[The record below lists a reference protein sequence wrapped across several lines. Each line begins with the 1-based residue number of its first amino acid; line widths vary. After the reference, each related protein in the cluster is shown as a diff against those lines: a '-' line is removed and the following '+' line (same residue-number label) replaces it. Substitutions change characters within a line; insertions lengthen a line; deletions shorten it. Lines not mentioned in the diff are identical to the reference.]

1 VIRSVCKSWN
11 LSSRRFP
18 IEACSFASAIAAS
31 VNDVARTNS
40 MSSGVTEK
48 RKSDV
53 HNGEVNCCFSFITVM
68 GYNQVGKSA
77 SVLPT

>member
-18 IEACSFASAIAAS
+18 REACSFAPAIAAS
-31 VNDVARTNS
+31 VNDVARTNTT
-40 MSSGVTEK
+40 SSEVTEK
-48 RKSDV
+48 RKSDA
-53 HNGEVNCCFSFITVM
+53 HNGEVNCGFGFIAVV